1 MAQTLVGMFAG
12 LIGVITVA
20 AIFITAEYR
29 RGLIRLTLTA
39 RPRRTR
45 VLAAKAVVIGAVT
58 FAVGLPAAFTALGN
72 RGADDAPAHLA
83 LYAGWTKARTLPSTG
98 WLLLAAV
105 EPR

>member
-45 VLAAKAVVIGAVT
+45 SW
-58 FAVGLPAAFTALGN
+58 
-72 RGADDAPAHLA
+72 R
-83 LYAGWTKARTLPSTG
+83 RRPS
-98 WLLLAAV
+98 
-105 EPR
+105 